1 MRTWTLPFINIGN
14 HELSRYKLVVV
25 PADYVMDA
33 ASAQALRDY
42 VSGGGT
48 VLMTALSA
56 KVDEHAQWF
65 ETPLPGRLS
74 DVFGLK
80 TNEFYE
86 VESPADLRTGWRIR
100 RERRTL
106 VRSARTVDGHG
117 PVAIYQYARTIPR

>member
-1 MRTWTLPFINIGN
+1 
-14 HELSRYKLVVV
+14 
-25 PADYVMDA
+25 MDS
-33 ASAQALRDY
+33 ASAKALRDY

-65 ETPLPGRLS
+65 ETPLPGRLN

-86 VESPADLRTGWRIR
+86 VESAAQLRIGWRIHQQ
-100 RERRTL
+100 RRTL
-106 VRSARTVDGHG
+106 VRSTRSFNGHG
-117 PVAIYQYARTIPR
+117 ALAIYQYARSFSGCHDQ